1 MSKHEIFTA
10 KWTPSLN
17 VTTHTGSPLPQDIL
31 FLSQPP
37 KEIGEIIS
45 AYSTARK
52 GKTFRR
58 FPLWAILVISIILG
72 LIMNALFGVK
82 PIYNFGWL
90 LWLPLVTLFICFK
103 SEKYIERFFPMSF
116 EATFIGSQGWAR
128 ESIDISSKI
137 QKNQLLFNP
146 AYILLNDFSYHYQ
159 HGKCNGLHCNLR
171 WFSKDGQEVGK
182 IDEHSW
188 SGNSMPPDGHALHFA
203 LAAEQAWT
211 RYIENSMQTEF
222 QKNGTVVFAIK
233 LPNTKGD
240 YAIRLTAEGITVRY
254 EETNMQLNF
263 IEMEPIKVFHE
274 NFGTGKKDECF
285 MIRKKAVKE
294 HKFGKTS
301 LTLPFGEVSNVRILL
316 DFLGKGIDGKLKAS

>member
-1 MSKHEIFTA
+1 MSKPETFTA
-10 KWTPSLN
+10 KWIPSLN
-17 VTTHTGSPLPQDIL
+17 VTTHAGNPLPQDIL

-45 AYSTARK
+45 AYSTARN

-58 FPLWAILVISIILG
+58 FPLGVILAISIILG

-103 SEKYIERFFPMSF
+103 LEKYIEPFFPMSF
-116 EATFIGSQGWAR
+116 DATFIGNQGWAR
-128 ESIDISSKI
+128 ESIDMSSKI
-137 QKNQLLFNP
+137 QKTQLQFSH
-146 AYILLNDFSYHYQ
+146 ACILLNDFSYHYQ

-171 WFSKDGQEVGK
+171 WFSRGSQEVEK

-203 LAAEQAWT
+203 LAAEQSWT
-211 RYIENSMQTEF
+211 QYIEEGIQTEF
-222 QKNGTVVFAIK
+222 QKNGTAVFAIRS
-233 LPNTKGD
+233 PNAKGD
-240 YAIRLTAEGITVRY
+240 FAIRLTAKGITVRY

-263 IEMEPIKVFHE
+263 TEMEPIKVFHE

-285 MIRKKAVKE
+285 MIRKKAVEE
-294 HKFGKTS
+294 HKFGKTT
-301 LTLPFGEVSNVRILL
+301 LTLPFGEVSNVRVLL